1 MNKSLYQKSFIANTV
16 TTFNVLC
23 GFLSIVFASQP
34 NFRLASIMIIAAA
47 IFDMLDGIVA
57 RLLGTSSRFGVE
69 LDSLSDV
76 VSFGAAPAF
85 LIYKAYAFQFG
96 GWGILLSSLLLIFG
110 ALRLARFNIQ
120 VEDLNTKGDFKGLPI
135 PMQALTIALFVL
147 SFHHDGKIIEPYSD
161 FVIPLVIFLSLLMVS
176 KIRYNALPKLRDK
189 NFRDKF
195 FLFTILIVALIL
207 ALLTNGEILFYIIL
221 GIVLFGILRKIYLLI
236 INKKDENGNGNKTPE
251 NKSV

>member
-1 MNKSLYQKSFIANTV
+1 MNKSFFQKSFIANTV
-16 TTFNVLC
+16 TTFNIFC
-23 GFLSIVFASQP
+23 GFLSIVFASQLD
-34 NFRLASIMIIAAA
+34 FRLASIMIIAAA

-85 LIYKAYAFQFG
+85 LIYKAYGFQFG
-96 GWGILLSSLLLIFG
+96 VWGILLSSSLLVFG

-120 VEDLNTKGDFKGLPI
+120 VEDLHTKGDFKGLPI
-135 PMQALTIALFVL
+135 PMQAITIALFVL
-147 SFHHDGKIIEPYSD
+147 SFYRDGTIIEPYNNV
-161 FVIPLVIFLSLLMVS
+161 VIPLVLFLALLMVS

-195 FLFTILIVALIL
+195 FLFTILIVVLIL
-207 ALLTNGEILFYIIL
+207 ALLTNGEILFYLIFA
-221 GIVLFGILRKIYLLI
+221 IVLFGILRKLYLLVI
-236 INKKDENGNGNKTPE
+236 HQKDENGNGNKTPE

>member
-1 MNKSLYQKSFIANTV
+1 MNKFTFQRAWIANTV
-16 TTFNVLC
+16 TSFNVFC
-23 GFLSIVFASQP
+23 GFLSIIFASQA

-47 IFDMLDGIVA
+47 VFDMLDGIVA
-57 RLLGTSSRFGVE
+57 RLLGTSSKFGVE

-135 PMQALTIALFVL
+135 PLSAMTISLFVL
-147 SFHHDGKIIEPYSD
+147 SFYHEGRLTHPFDKM
-161 FVIPLVIFLSLLMVS
+161 VIPLVLTLSLLMVS

-189 NFRDKF
+189 NFRHKII
-195 FLFTILIVALIL
+195 LFVTLIGILIL
-207 ALLTNGEILFYIIL
+207 AAITSGEILFYILL
-221 GIVLFGILRKIYLLI
+221 GIIIFGILRRLYYLIL
-236 INKKDENGNGNKTPE
+236 NKKDENGSGNKIAE
-251 NKSV
+251 NKVV